1 MDEIDQ
7 PAASVG
13 VRIADGTRDGGGLRF
28 DLLDILDALDPFVGG
43 VIWEVRFISSVWLT
57 TDPWLDSWTDEP
69 QRLDTQALR
78 ERYEGQI
85 INGRFTAV
93 SGSRQVLMVEAVDS
107 SFWLVWSD
115 DPAVLTALSKR
126 FREVTRVTPPTP
138 FRIYG

>member
-7 PAASVG
+7 PAASDG

-28 DLLDILDALDPFVGG
+28 DLLDVLDALHPFLGG
-43 VIWEVRFISSVWLT
+43 VTWEVRFISSVWMN

-69 QRLDTQALR
+69 LRLDTEALR

-93 SGSRQVLMVEAVDS
+93 SGSREVLMVEAVDS

-115 DPAVLTALSKR
+115 DLVVLTALSKR
-126 FREVTRVTPPTP
+126 FVDVTQVTPPTP
-138 FRIYG
+138 FGIYG